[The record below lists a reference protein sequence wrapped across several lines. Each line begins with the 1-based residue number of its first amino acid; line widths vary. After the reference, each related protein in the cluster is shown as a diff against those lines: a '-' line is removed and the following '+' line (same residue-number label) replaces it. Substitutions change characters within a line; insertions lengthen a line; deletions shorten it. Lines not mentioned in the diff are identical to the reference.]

1 MLRQDNKGRDSLYH
15 LKVIE
20 TRDIVLRCIA
30 YGIFAEDG
38 KGCSAMIPNI
48 SCDKAFVTR
57 LAERCARGQLNPE
70 QLLDIVTDVLL
81 L

>member
-1 MLRQDNKGRDSLYH
+1 MYRF
-15 LKVIE
+15 KVIE
-20 TRDIVLRCIA
+20 TRDMVAGRDA

-38 KGCSAMIPNI
+38 KGYSAVVPNI

-57 LAERCARGQLNPE
+57 LVERCVRGQLDPE
-70 QLLDIVTDVLL
+70 QLLDVVMDALL